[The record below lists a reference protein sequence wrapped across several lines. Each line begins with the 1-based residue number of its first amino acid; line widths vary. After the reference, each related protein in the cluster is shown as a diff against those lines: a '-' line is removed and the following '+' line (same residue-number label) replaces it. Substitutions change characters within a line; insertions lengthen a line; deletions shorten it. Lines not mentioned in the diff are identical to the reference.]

1 VCLHSGLRI
10 GEATALRRRDVSAGS
25 VTVRSTAVEIKG
37 VWQEQPPKTRAGRR
51 PVPVP
56 QTVADAFRSHMEQY
70 SQGSQGLVFT
80 SPTGQPVRVP
90 TFRARAF
97 KTACKRAGL
106 PGLRIHSLR
115 HTSVSLWIR
124 AGVDLVRVKTWAGH
138 SSSTFTV
145 DRYGHLFPVD
155 DAAIL
160 DRLNERIKS

>member
-70 SQGSQGLVFT
+70 SQPGGARVSCSRRLRASQCVCLPSERERSRRRASERVCQVYAYTLFVTRQLASGFALAWIW
-80 SPTGQPVRVP
+80 SESRLGQAIRP
-90 TFRARAF
+90 ARSRSIDTVIF
-97 KTACKRAGL
+97 
-106 PGLRIHSLR
+106 SLSMMPR
-115 HTSVSLWIR
+115 SLT
-124 AGVDLVRVKTWAGH
+124 D
-138 SSSTFTV
+138 
-145 DRYGHLFPVD
+145 
-155 DAAIL
+155 
-160 DRLNERIKS
+160 